1 MSVDHIIYELSPED
15 YSIIFQKFLREVFS
29 DKIAEQLIADYTY
42 KSIAEISQ
50 DSPKDKAI
58 NTLFKE
64 YLSKRYILVEKSINI
79 LIEKFINSW
88 RNEIVLAYTKF
99 YYYVYTKE
107 NIEKKDIYIA
117 RKPSKTKM
125 KNADYFLVNRND
137 KSKVRYETKET
148 LNYNNKDLIIF
159 VDHILLDTPFER
171 KEYLKFYF
179 ESEQAIININK
190 LKADRNKLISKF
202 INAMKE

>member
-1 MSVDHIIYELSPED
+1 MSIDHIIYELSSED

-42 KSIAEISQ
+42 KSIAGISQ

-64 YLSKRYILVEKSINI
+64 YLSKRYILVEESINI

-88 RNEIVLAYTKF
+88 KNEIVLAYTTF
-99 YYYVYTKE
+99 YYYIYTKE

-137 KSKVRYETKET
+137 YSKIRYETKRS
-148 LNYNNKDLIIF
+148 LNYNNKDLIPF
-159 VDHILLDTPFER
+159 VDNILLDTPFEQ
-171 KEYLKFYF
+171 KEYLKFYL
-179 ESEQAIININK
+179 SEQAIIDINK
-190 LKADRNKLISKF
+190 LKANRNKLISEF
-202 INAMKE
+202 IKTIKE